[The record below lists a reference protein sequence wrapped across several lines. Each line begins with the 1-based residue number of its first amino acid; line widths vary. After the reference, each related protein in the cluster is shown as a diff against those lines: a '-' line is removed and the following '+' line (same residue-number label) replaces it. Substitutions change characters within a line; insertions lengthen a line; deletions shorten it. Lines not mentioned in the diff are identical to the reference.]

1 MFKYKRKEAIM
12 KFLANV
18 LSIIGLG
25 AASTGSQACVFFYID
40 EPECPESL
48 IK

>member
-1 MFKYKRKEAIM
+1 MG
-12 KFLANV
+12 FLAN
-18 LSIIGLG
+18 LLATIGIG
-25 AASTGSQACVFFYID
+25 SASTGSQACVLFFVE

>member
-1 MFKYKRKEAIM
+1 MGFFANL
-12 KFLANV
+12 LAA
-18 LSIIGLG
+18 LGIG
-25 AASTGSQACVFFYID
+25 AANTGSQACVFFYID

>member
-1 MFKYKRKEAIM
+1 MG
-12 KFLANV
+12 FLANI
-18 LSIIGLG
+18 LAALGIGSANAG
-25 AASTGSQACVFFYID
+25 TQACSWFLID